1 MLKSPKS
8 RGYVLLEAMIGLM
21 ILTVIV
27 SLLSFMVGQL
37 YHRQQLK
44 GCFLDAAATQLMDLQ
59 ASATYPAT
67 VEKLSKE
74 EQKKMK
80 KVTFEKVNTT
90 ASPTVVTV
98 SCGEKEEVFQI
109 NAITEKKV
117 RISAH

>member
-1 MLKSPKS
+1 MLKLPKS
-8 RGYVLLEAMIGLM
+8 SGYVLLEAMIGLM

-80 KVTFEKVNTT
+80 KVTYEKLNTT
-90 ASPTVVTV
+90 TSKATVTV
-98 SCGEKEEVFQI
+98 SCGEHEEVFQI
-109 NAITEKKV
+109 NAITEKKFRV
-117 RISAH
+117 YPR

>member
-1 MLKSPKS
+1 MLKSLKS
-8 RGYVLLEAMIGLM
+8 SGYVLLEAMIGLM

-59 ASATYPAT
+59 ASATYPIAID
-67 VEKLSKE
+67 KLPNE
-74 EQKKMK
+74 EFQKMK
-80 KVTFEKVNTT
+80 KVMLKNVNSTV
-90 ASPTVVTV
+90 SPTIVTV
-98 SCGEKEEVFQI
+98 SCGEHKEVFQI

-117 RISAH
+117 RFSVH

>member
-1 MLKSPKS
+1 MLKSLKS

-59 ASATYPAT
+59 ASATYPAS
-67 VEKLSKE
+67 VEKLPNE
-74 EQKKMK
+74 DFKKMK
-80 KVTFEKVNTT
+80 KVTFEKVNITS
-90 ASPTVVTV
+90 SPTVVTV
-98 SCGEKEEVFQI
+98 SCGDHEEVFQI

>member
-8 RGYVLLEAMIGLM
+8 RGYVLLEAIIGLM

-27 SLLSFMVGQL
+27 SLISFMMGQL

-80 KVTFEKVNTT
+80 KVTYEKLNTT
-90 ASPTVVTV
+90 TSKATVTV
-98 SCGEKEEVFQI
+98 SCGENEEVFQI

-117 RISAH
+117 RIYPR

>member
-1 MLKSPKS
+1 MLKSLKS
-8 RGYVLLEAMIGLM
+8 SGYVLLEAMIGLM

-67 VEKLSKE
+67 VEKLSRE
-74 EQKKMK
+74 EQKQMK
-80 KVTFEKVNTT
+80 KVTFEKVDAT
-90 ASPTVVTV
+90 ASPRTVTV
-98 SCGEKEEVFQI
+98 SCGEHEEVFQI

-117 RISAH
+117 RISTR